1 MVTNKIAVVAKKE
14 FFDSLKSKTFL
25 IIFGIFLVLMLVS
38 SITGINNY
46 DKQLDQYQKLQ
57 ADTQSLEENDVFS
70 SFPEPKLTAVIFR
83 EMVSNIG
90 IIGAIMAVILGYNT
104 VSGEKERGNLKLL
117 LSYPLYREDV
127 INGKFLGKIGVLI
140 LTLVITS
147 ILSIACALVMGVNLT
162 GSDLIAITL
171 FMVISTLYLITFL
184 GISIFFS
191 TVSKNGTS
199 SILYSFMFWVV
210 STMII
215 TSFSAVVSDAIV
227 PIDDTVF
234 YGGKVSST
242 DSFSITFSNTDGE
255 NVSEDGGESTF
266 EKYQKKWKIQNTIES
281 FLSPTQNYEQI
292 ASAMLGN
299 DFVSNMAVSY
309 SPQSETDMLE
319 ILSGKV
325 SNIISMLVWAIVS
338 LIATYLVFMRQ
349 DIR

>member
-1 MVTNKIAVVAKKE
+1 MVNNKIAVIAKKE

-46 DKQLDQYQKLQ
+46 DKQLDRYQKLQ
-57 ADTQSLEENDVFS
+57 ADTQGLEENDVFTY
-70 SFPEPKLTAVIFR
+70 FPEPKLTAVVFR

-90 IIGAIMAVILGYNT
+90 IIGAIMAIILGYNT

-127 INGKFLGKIGVLI
+127 INGKFLGKIGVLV
-140 LTLVITS
+140 LTLAITS
-147 ILSIACALVMGVNLT
+147 ILLIACALIMGVALT
-162 GSDLIAITL
+162 GSDFVAVIL
-171 FMVISTLYLITFL
+171 FMIISMLYLITFL

-191 TVSKNGTS
+191 TVSENGTN
-199 SILYSFMFWVV
+199 SILYSFMFWVL

-215 TSFSAVVSDAIV
+215 TSFAGIVSDAMV
-227 PIDDTVF
+227 PIDDAVF
-234 YGGKVSST
+234 YGNTVTS
-242 DSFSITFSNTDGE
+242 DSFTVV
-255 NVSEDGGESTF
+255 VSEEESSF
-266 EKYQKKWKIQNTIES
+266 AKYQKKWKIQNTIES

-292 ASAMLGN
+292 SSAILG
-299 DFVSNMAVSY
+299 DD
-309 SPQSETDMLE
+309 PQGETDMFE
-319 ILSGKV
+319 ILSGKI

-338 LIATYLVFMRQ
+338 LVATYLFFMRQ